1 MERHGAPPRV
11 VVVTRKSELTLLIE
25 RHATKEQARF
35 YLRERDQPLEPI
47 EEADRAQ
54 RAALDVVLSSLPLG
68 YRRAQ
73 VGRAD
78 LGRFLF
84 EPGDIIAAVGQDG
97 LVANV
102 AKYLEGQ
109 PVIGISLHR
118 PTVLMHHVAP
128 GFADAL
134 ADVLGGRSR
143 LEARAMVEVRLDDG
157 QRLRSLNEIFVG
169 HRSHQS
175 ARFQIWASGEAVPSS
190 EHQSSS
196 GLIAATGTGA
206 TGWAASVAR
215 QLEHPPPL
223 PKPNDARL
231 AYFVREAW
239 PSPHTGTSLVS
250 GTLEASDVLRLRS
263 EMNEGGVIFGDG
275 MESDRLLFGWGQRAE
290 IRVSPTR
297 LNLA

>member
-11 VVVTRKSELTLLIE
+11 VVVSRPTELTLLIA

-35 YLRERDQPLEPI
+35 YLRERDQPLDPI

-54 RAALDVVLSSLPLG
+54 RAALSTVLASLPLG

-73 VGRAD
+73 VERAD

-84 EPGDIIAAVGQDG
+84 EPGDVIAAVGQDG
-97 LVANV
+97 LIANV
-102 AKYLEGQ
+102 SKYLEGQ
-109 PVIGISLHR
+109 PVIGVALER
-118 PTVLMHHVAP
+118 PTVLMHHAAA
-128 GFADAL
+128 GFSDAL
-134 ADVLGGRSR
+134 ADVLGGRVR
-143 LEARAMVEVRLDDG
+143 PEARTMVEVRLDDG

-175 ARFQIWASGEAVPSS
+175 ARYQIWAPGEPRTS
-190 EHQSSS
+190 ERQSSS
-196 GLIAATGTGA
+196 GLIASTGTGA

-215 QLEHPPPL
+215 QLAQPPAL
-223 PKPNDARL
+223 PKPTDARL

-239 PSPHTGTSLVS
+239 PSAQTGTSLVS
-250 GTLEASDVLRLRS
+250 GHVGEHDALALRS

-275 MESDRLLFGWGQRAE
+275 MEHDRLLFGWGQRAE
-290 IRVSPTR
+290 IRICPTR
-297 LNLA
+297 LHLV

>member
-11 VVVTRKSELTLLIE
+11 VVVSRKSELTLLIE

-35 YLRERDQPLEPI
+35 FLRERDQPLEPI

-54 RAALDVVLSSLPLG
+54 RSALDVVLSSLPLG

-109 PVIGISLHR
+109 PVIGVSLAR
-118 PTVLMHHVAP
+118 PTVLMHHVAA

-134 ADVLGGRSR
+134 ADVLAERVEP
-143 LEARAMVEVRLDDG
+143 EARTMVEVRLDDG

-175 ARFQIWASGEAVPSS
+175 ARYQIWAPSCDGKTS
-190 EHQSSS
+190 EHHSSS

-223 PKPNDARL
+223 PVPTDPRL

-250 GTLEASDVLRLRS
+250 GNLETSDTLRIRS
-263 EMNEGGVIFGDG
+263 EMNEGGVLFGDG

-297 LNLA
+297 LHLV